1 MPTALITGASG
12 GIGEAL
18 ARELA
23 RRKFDVVLAA
33 RSEDKLNQLAA
44 AIQREHAVRTT
55 VLVSDLTA
63 PGAAVSLLERVRE
76 NVGQIDVLVNNAGF
90 ALHGAFNET
99 DLAVEIDM
107 IRLNVE
113 VLTEL
118 TKRFLPDLLVTHG
131 KIMNLGST
139 ASFQPGPMMA
149 VYYATKA
156 YVLSFSEALASEL
169 AGTGVTVTCLCPG
182 PTKSGFQARAHLEGA
197 RLVAAGLMSAESVA
211 RKGVDGMLAGRRL
224 VIPGVLNWLGAQG
237 VRFAPRRLTP
247 AIVKWLH
254 RKPGTGH

>member
-33 RSEDKLNQLAA
+33 RSADKLTDLAA
-44 AIQREHAVRTT
+44 ELEREHSIRAT

-63 PGAAVSLLERVRE
+63 PGAVAELVNRVHAT
-76 NVGQIDVLVNNAGF
+76 VGRLDILVNNAGF
-90 ALHGAFNET
+90 ALHGAFRDTE
-99 DLAVEIDM
+99 LAVEIDM

-118 TKRFLPDLLVTHG
+118 TKRLLPDLVATRG
-131 KIMNLGST
+131 KILNLGST
-139 ASFQPGPMMA
+139 AAFQPGPMMA

-169 AGTGVTVTCLCPG
+169 AGSGVTVTCLCPG

-197 RLVAAGLMSAESVA
+197 RLVSVGLMSAEAVA
-211 RKGVDGMLAGRRL
+211 RRGVDGMLAGRRV
-224 VIPGVLNWLGAQG
+224 VIPGALNWLGAQG
-237 VRFAPRRLTP
+237 TRLAPRRLLTG
-247 AIVKWLH
+247 IVKWLH
-254 RKPGTGH
+254 KK